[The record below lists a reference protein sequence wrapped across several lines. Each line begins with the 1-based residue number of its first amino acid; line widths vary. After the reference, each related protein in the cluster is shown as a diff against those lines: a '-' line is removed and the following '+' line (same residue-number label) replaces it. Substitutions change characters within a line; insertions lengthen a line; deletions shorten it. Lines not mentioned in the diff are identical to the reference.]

1 MPAVRKSMEPWIKD
15 EVVYYEHQVEGIRKL
30 ARQKNFILADEM
42 GLGKLAPYSEPILT
56 PRGWVRMG
64 DLSIN
69 DQVIGSNGK
78 PADVI
83 GIFEQGI
90 VDIVRVT
97 FSDGSYTRC
106 GWEHL
111 WEVNT
116 PLRKNRGVPAMIKT
130 TREIY
135 EAGLTHANG
144 NRQWFIPMV
153 QPVEFDSNEQEID
166 PYTLGVLLGDGCLS
180 GAYATITSDRDI
192 VENLLLPEGVEAVLR
207 LDKNEYCSTYGLNG
221 MASHLRKYDL
231 MGKRAED
238 KFIPSDYL
246 WGIPEARIALLQG
259 LLDTDGSTV
268 RKNGKKSTSIEYGTV
283 SPQLALDVKFLVQ
296 SLGGTV
302 SISEKNPTYTYLD
315 EKLDGQLFYRMVL
328 HLPEWFIPFRL
339 QRKADK
345 WIPRTKYVPSR
356 SIVSI
361 EPDGIERA
369 RCIKVAAEDG
379 LYVTREFIVTHNTLQ
394 AITVFAIDIVRGRCN
409 TAIVVCPASLKI
421 NWEDEFTKFTGG
433 IHIQVLDGTPT
444 ARKAQIVEFML
455 IQSPKVLIV
464 NYEQVTTH
472 LEEFNKIGFDVAI
485 FDEAHYIKNPKS
497 KRSKACLALRSKR
510 SFMLTGTPLLNNV
523 AELWTLFHRVNP
535 TEPDF
540 KGYWRFVN
548 RFAAL
553 GGYTGHE
560 VIGVKNE
567 QILNTH
573 LRNYMLRRRKND
585 VLDLPE
591 VQIITKNVKMLPEQ
605 QKLYNEVIT
614 EMKLTQSDGSALDVE
629 NGMTKLLRLK
639 QIMGTTLPFN
649 GKDISAKFDL
659 AEIEDEELVLSGEH
673 IVVFTQ
679 FRDVNSA
686 YAARLQ
692 AKGLPVFT
700 MTGDDKPIDRPGI
713 VKKWESAP
721 PGVLICMFQVGG
733 VGLNMTKARHGV
745 FLDKLFVPGL
755 NKQAIDRMHRIG
767 ADKTQAIQIRDYQ
780 IKNSAESRINEILK
794 MKEATIDKTVDS
806 DKTSNLEWHKRLIA
820 AALQGD

>member
-42 GLGKLAPYSEPILT
+42 GLGKS
-56 PRGWVRMG
+56 
-64 DLSIN
+64 
-69 DQVIGSNGK
+69 
-78 PADVI
+78 
-83 GIFEQGI
+83 
-90 VDIVRVT
+90 
-97 FSDGSYTRC
+97 
-106 GWEHL
+106 
-111 WEVNT
+111 
-116 PLRKNRGVPAMIKT
+116 
-130 TREIY
+130 
-135 EAGLTHANG
+135 
-144 NRQWFIPMV
+144 
-153 QPVEFDSNEQEID
+153 
-166 PYTLGVLLGDGCLS
+166 
-180 GAYATITSDRDI
+180 
-192 VENLLLPEGVEAVLR
+192 
-207 LDKNEYCSTYGLNG
+207 
-221 MASHLRKYDL
+221 
-231 MGKRAED
+231 
-238 KFIPSDYL
+238 
-246 WGIPEARIALLQG
+246 
-259 LLDTDGSTV
+259 
-268 RKNGKKSTSIEYGTV
+268 
-283 SPQLALDVKFLVQ
+283 
-296 SLGGTV
+296 
-302 SISEKNPTYTYLD
+302 
-315 EKLDGQLFYRMVL
+315 
-328 HLPEWFIPFRL
+328 
-339 QRKADK
+339 
-345 WIPRTKYVPSR
+345 
-356 SIVSI
+356 
-361 EPDGIERA
+361 
-369 RCIKVAAEDG
+369 
-379 LYVTREFIVTHNTLQ
+379 LQ

-409 TAIVVCPASLKI
+409 TCIVVCPASLKI

-455 IQSPKVLIV
+455 IPFPKVLIV
-464 NYEQVTTH
+464 NYEQVTAH

-548 RFAAL
+548 RFCNTPDAPIWMADGSFKPLGEIKVGDEVMGWTNEIDGRSRFIPSTVEATHLRVAPEVIQVTMESGQVVKCTPDHQWYAASHGREAHIWGSIGNAPDTPEYAKFRKQGKSLSSLSKVIVPTKSLTPEQKEEFDWLMGLYDGEGSKEYIAQSKDHNPEIYQKIQEVLNLVGIPFTPTDDKFKMLGGLQTYVNILNWNKTFVKRGWFEAKIRYSQRPKGSDGYFNYKGEGSRIPLQMNRYRDRIIEKKSLGPGKVISMQTSTGNYIAWGYASKNCAL